1 MIQEHVHAGW
11 GGPGARGRVRWQG
24 GHEVGPT
31 SRRSQSG
38 TLGINLMFSTSRGF
52 WEIMISVRTGNILCV
67 FIMSMGV
74 KRLTKLEV
82 LASWKLFGYF
92 HLSFQESLV
101 VERDSF
107 NATL

>member
-1 MIQEHVHAGW
+1 
-11 GGPGARGRVRWQG
+11 
-24 GHEVGPT
+24 
-31 SRRSQSG
+31 
-38 TLGINLMFSTSRGF
+38 
-52 WEIMISVRTGNILCV
+52 
-67 FIMSMGV
+67 MSMGV

-107 NATL
+107 NATLWAYNKEKDHGDFSSTVMR